1 MSLYD
6 TAATIINSAAVE
18 CGLSTAVDPFASTAN
33 EMVQLRQLLTNCGR
47 ELASGLYEWQQLT
60 NSYTFSTTAT
70 PPANGLF
77 ALPSDFGYMINQ
89 TGWTPTSGGLGL
101 PLAGPLSEQT
111 WQALVNTN
119 LASSTIYLSFKIAA
133 QKIQILPRPAPAS
146 VNVTFSYQSQNWIWL
161 LGNSANTDNKA
172 VNASDIVLFDSIMM
186 VKFLAARFKQAKGI
200 DASASL
206 EQFQAMYQQFTSTNG
221 PAEILSLS
229 GRAGFPYINVWT
241 NLPVSGF
248 GT

>member
-1 MSLYD
+1 MSIYD

-18 CGLSTAVDPFASTAN
+18 CGLATVVDPFASTDPTFI
-33 EMVQLRQLLTNCGR
+33 QLRTLLTNCGR
-47 ELASGLYEWQQLT
+47 ELCSGLYQWQQLT

-70 PPANGLF
+70 PPASGLF

-133 QKIQILPRPAPAS
+133 QKIQLLPRPAPANVS
-146 VNVTFSYQSQNWIWL
+146 VTFSYQSQNWVWM
-161 LGNSANTDNKA
+161 LGSSSNTANSVTA
-172 VNASDIVLFDSIMM
+172 ASDIVLFDAVMM
-186 VKFLAARFKQAKGI
+186 VKMLAARFKQARGL
-200 DASASL
+200 DPGALL
-206 EQFQAMYQQFTSTNG
+206 EQFQTMYQLFTSTNA
-221 PAEILSLS
+221 PAEILSLA
-229 GRAGFPYINVWT
+229 GRTGFPYINVWT

-248 GT
+248 GS

>member
-1 MSLYD
+1 MAQYD
-6 TAATIINSAAVE
+6 TAATLINTAAIE
-18 CGLSTAVDPFASTAN
+18 CGLSTATDPFASTAP
-33 EMVQLRQLLTNCGR
+33 EMVQLRTLLANCGR
-47 ELASGLYEWQQLT
+47 ELCSGLYQWQQLT
-60 NSYTFSTTAT
+60 TSYSFSTTAT

-77 ALPSDFGYMINQ
+77 ALPADFGYMINQ

-133 QKIQILPRPAPAS
+133 RQIQLLPKPAPAN
-146 VNVTFSYQSQNWIWL
+146 VTVTFSYQSQNWVL
-161 LGNSANTDNKA
+161 VSGGSTTANTV
-172 VNASDIVLFDSIMM
+172 VNAADVVLFDAVMM
-186 VKFLAARFKQAKGI
+186 VKFLCARYKQGKGL
-200 DASASL
+200 DASAHL
-206 EQFQAMYQQFTSTNG
+206 EQFQAMFASFAGINA
-221 PAEILSLS
+221 PSEILSLA

-248 GT
+248 GS

>member
-1 MSLYD
+1 MAIYD
-6 TAATIINSAAVE
+6 TAAYIINSAAVE
-18 CGLSTAVDPFASTAN
+18 CGLSTAVDPFASSAN
-33 EMVQLRQLLTNCGR
+33 EMVQLRQLLTTCGR
-47 ELASGLYEWQQLT
+47 ELATGLYEWQQLT
-60 NSYTFSTTAT
+60 NSYTFSTTAS
-70 PPANGLF
+70 PPASGLY

-146 VNVTFSYQSQNWIWL
+146 VSVTFSYQSQNWVWM
-161 LGNSANTDNKA
+161 LGNSANTDNKVTA
-172 VNASDIVLFDSIMM
+172 ASDLVLFDSVLM
-186 VKFLAARFKQAKGI
+186 VKMLSARYKQVKGL

-206 EQFQAMYQQFTSTNG
+206 EQFQTQYALCTSTNNA
-221 PAEILSLS
+221 AEILSLS

-241 NLPVSGF
+241 NLPVSGY
-248 GT
+248 GS